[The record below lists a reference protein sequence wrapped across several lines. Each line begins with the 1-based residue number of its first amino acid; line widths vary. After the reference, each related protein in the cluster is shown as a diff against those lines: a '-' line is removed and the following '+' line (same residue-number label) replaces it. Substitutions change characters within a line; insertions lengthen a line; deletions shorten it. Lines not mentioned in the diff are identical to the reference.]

1 MQKLRVGGRIAAGFF
16 IVLLALFAVGGLAF
30 WSSQQLFGMTEKL
43 HRNSLAVTNAALA
56 ANGHILDMRRNM
68 SAILEIRRDADRL
81 AALSEEVSAR
91 AAEVEAAFAIV
102 EERFLGDKTLVE
114 AARAGQPA
122 FVRH

>member
-1 MQKLRVGGRIAAGFF
+1 MQNLRVGGRIAAGFF

-68 SAILEIRRDADRL
+68 SAILEI
-81 AALSEEVSAR
+81 
-91 AAEVEAAFAIV
+91 
-102 EERFLGDKTLVE
+102 
-114 AARAGQPA
+114 
-122 FVRH
+122 